1 LAGAS
6 ALICAAA
13 AAIANYTF
21 DIQVTDMKRSY
32 GAIVLTTTF
41 VACAGVLSGRPA
53 LQAQETRAT
62 FRTSV
67 ALVPISAVVR
77 DSRNRIVRDL
87 SKKDFHVLEN
97 SQPRRIL
104 EFKADDEAPVSLAV
118 LLDTSG
124 SMRGRN
130 WSRGKAVVD
139 ELLKWVNRPSDE
151 LALFTFDKAL
161 RQETAFTNDAESIR
175 RALQD
180 VDAWGLTSL
189 YDAVAETAKR
199 LADRRGQ
206 RRAVIVITDGA
217 DTSSTLSAPEVSSL
231 ASSIDVPVYAIAV
244 EPAIAPREHARSR
257 EDALADLAYWTGGDV
272 SHVAASDAPRTI
284 ALLMAELRQQYFLA
298 IEADPTSGWHR
309 IDVTTRR
316 RGLTVRAR
324 GGYFT
329 AGSGRVDSGQ

>member
-1 LAGAS
+1 LAS
-6 ALICAAA
+6 ASAPICAAA
-13 AAIANYTF
+13 TTIVDYTF
-21 DIQVTDMKRSY
+21 DIQVTDMTRPH
-32 GAIVLTTTF
+32 GTIVLTMTF
-41 VACAGVLSGRPA
+41 VACAGVLAAPSS

-77 DSRNRIVRDL
+77 DGHNRIVRDL
-87 SKKDFHVLEN
+87 SQKDFHVVEN

-104 EFKADDEAPVSLAV
+104 EFKATDEAPVSLAV

-130 WSRGKAVVD
+130 WSRGKEVVA

-161 RQETAFTNDAESIR
+161 RQETAFTNDADCVR
-175 RALQD
+175 RALED

-244 EPAIAPREHARSR
+244 EPSVAPRPNVRSR
-257 EDALADLAYWTGGDV
+257 EDALADLAYWTGGGV
-272 SHVAASDAPRTI
+272 THVAASDAPRTI
-284 ALLMAELRQQYFLA
+284 AALMVELRQQYFLA

-329 AGSGRVDSGQ
+329 GGSGRVDSSQ